1 MGVFHSWSRTWI
13 FEIGIGDLPMCCQSA
28 EYSEPLKNLDR
39 LACTKAFPQT
49 PSPVFTAIHP
59 INTTGLFNY
68 RIRKLLVVWHHY
80 YSLLS
85 FLFSRV
91 CSQYISGSHNFLNTP
106 LSLSQTF
113 KTSSRQY
120 KNKSSVSP
128 WNHQKPSKSQQHP
141 HAPHALI
148 YHYSNIPFTG
158 WIGQRHLN
166 VISGSCSPN
175 VDYKMLLLCSG
186 I

>member
-13 FEIGIGDLPMCCQSA
+13 FEIGIGALPMCCQSA
-28 EYSEPLKNLDR
+28 EYPEPLKNLDR

-68 RIRKLLVVWHHY
+68 RIRKLLVVWRHY

-91 CSQYISGSHNFLNTP
+91 CSQHISGSHTFLNTP
-106 LSLSQTF
+106 LSLSQTST
-113 KTSSRQY
+113 TSSRQY
-120 KNKSSVSP
+120 KNKSSFSP
-128 WNHQKPSKSQQHP
+128 WNPQKPPKSQQQP
-141 HAPHALI
+141 SCLARF
-148 YHYSNIPFTG
+148 NIP
-158 WIGQRHLN
+158 L
-166 VISGSCSPN
+166 
-175 VDYKMLLLCSG
+175 
-186 I
+186 

>member
-13 FEIGIGDLPMCCQSA
+13 FKIGIGSLPMCCQSA
-28 EYSEPLKNLDR
+28 EYPEPLKNLDR

-68 RIRKLLVVWHHY
+68 RIRKLLVVWRHY

-85 FLFSRV
+85 FYFLEFVPNTSQVHTLFSIYPSR
-91 CSQYISGSHNFLNTP
+91 CHKP
-106 LSLSQTF
+106 LKHPVDNIKINLQ
-113 KTSSRQY
+113 
-120 KNKSSVSP
+120 SP
-128 WNHQKPSKSQQHP
+128 HETLRNHQSHSNNP
-141 HAPHALI
+141 HASHALI
-148 YHYSNIPFTG
+148 YHYSNIPFTR
-158 WIGQRHLN
+158 WIGKRHLN
-166 VISGSCSPN
+166 VVSGSCSPN
-175 VDYKMLLLCSG
+175 VDYEMLLLCSG